1 MFNYKI
7 VLTLLLAIVIN
18 GCSSKGPDR
27 MQTDRF
33 DYTSAVSESWKEQIL
48 ANIVR
53 LRYGDWPA
61 FVTIEQIVTAYTI
74 ENTGSLK
81 LIGKRFISDQ
91 LTNDQIEGG
100 WIGKFSERP
109 TVLYKPLSGKKFV
122 TALLTPAQPASLLA
136 LIASG
141 WPADHLS
148 RIALQSVNDFD
159 NTRAEYGFEH
169 RTDVG
174 FAQFTRMLKK
184 LQDANALKIRL
195 IHKKGSDTAS
205 KVATPGA
212 QAAATP
218 TLAELR
224 FLPQKLDAE
233 TQQELKDLK
242 QLLGMDADK
251 NAFPVVWDSVNED
264 HSILRI
270 QGRSVLQ
277 VMTAL
282 SLGVDIPPEHQKSG
296 IALPLEPVPDEDR
309 SGLQPLM
316 RVRSGLEEPERVFTK
331 VKYGNMWY
339 WIDKTDHFSKRSML
353 YALTL
358 ITLLDSGDSQGGQV
372 VISTN

>member
-1 MFNYKI
+1 MFNYKLL
-7 VLTLLLAIVIN
+7 LTLLLVVVIS

-48 ANIVR
+48 SNIVR

-81 LIGKRFISDQ
+81 FTGKRFLADQ

-109 TVLYKPLSGKKFV
+109 TVLYRPLSGKKFV

-148 RIALQSVNDFD
+148 RIAMQSVNDFD
-159 NTRAEYGFEH
+159 NARAEIGFEH

-174 FAQFTRMLKK
+174 FAQFTRVLKK
-184 LQDANALKIRL
+184 LQDANALKVRL
-195 IHKKGSDTAS
+195 VKQGGHAAS
-205 KVATPGA
+205 KTTTPGA
-212 QAAATP
+212 QAPVMPA
-218 TLAELR
+218 LAELR
-224 FLPQKLDAE
+224 FLPQKLDPD
-233 TQQELKDLK
+233 TRKELQDLK
-242 QLLGMDADK
+242 QMLGLDADK
-251 NAFPVVWDSVNED
+251 NSFPVVWDSVNED
-264 HSILRI
+264 PGILRI

-282 SLGVDIPPEHQKSG
+282 SLGVAIPPEHQKSG
-296 IALPLEPVPDEDR
+296 IAIPLEPVPDEDH
-309 SGLQPLM
+309 SGLQPLLQ
-316 RVRSGLEEPERVFTK
+316 VHSGLAEPERTFTK

-358 ITLLDSGDSQGGQV
+358 ITLLESGDSQGGQV
-372 VISTN
+372 VISAN